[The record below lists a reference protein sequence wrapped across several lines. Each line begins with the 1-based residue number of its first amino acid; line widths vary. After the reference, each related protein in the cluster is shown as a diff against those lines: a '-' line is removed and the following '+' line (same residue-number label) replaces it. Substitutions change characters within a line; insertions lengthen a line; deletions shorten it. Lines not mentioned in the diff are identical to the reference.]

1 VLVGLVLPLE
11 LNHCDADFEIEVP
24 IGAAFRAGEL
34 EIWPSEELRA
44 DSTPRRPREFFTKS
58 FIYFDMSE

>member
-1 VLVGLVLPLE
+1 MLVGLVLPLE

-34 EIWPSEELRA
+34 EIWPSEELRSG
-44 DSTPRRPREFFTKS
+44 STPRRPRAFFTKS
-58 FIYFDMSE
+58 IIFFEMSE